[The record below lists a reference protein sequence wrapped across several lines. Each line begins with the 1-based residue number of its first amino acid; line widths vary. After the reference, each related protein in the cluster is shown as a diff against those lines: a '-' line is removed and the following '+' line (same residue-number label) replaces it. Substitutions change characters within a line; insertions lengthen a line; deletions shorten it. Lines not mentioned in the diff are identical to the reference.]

1 MAITIADLKQL
12 MLAIDLDEEMVSR
25 LDPNVLLSEQGFDSI
40 DYPAFALAVEERYGV
55 RISDAEALRLKT
67 LADFEHCIKAK
78 V

>member
-1 MAITIADLKQL
+1 
-12 MLAIDLDEEMVSR
+12 
-25 LDPNVLLSEQGFDSI
+25 VLLSEQGFDSI